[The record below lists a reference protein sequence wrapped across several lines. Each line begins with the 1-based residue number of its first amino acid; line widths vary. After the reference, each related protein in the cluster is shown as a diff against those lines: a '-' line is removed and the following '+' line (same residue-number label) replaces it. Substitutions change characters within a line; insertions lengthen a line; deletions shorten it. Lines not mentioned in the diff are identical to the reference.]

1 MQIFNKFCLKIILS
15 LVLVAGAVASAQ
27 AAAPACKPAS
37 LATLYPGLAGK
48 TISIGQDGES
58 PPFSMRDPSDFSRLV
73 GLDTDMARA
82 VFKCIGV
89 PVTFK
94 TGSWSGL
101 IPATMSGQINVMWD
115 QLLYT
120 PERAKKL
127 DFIAYMN
134 SATGALV
141 ANGNPK
147 HLTSM
152 DALCGVTAT
161 ALLGTTQEM
170 MLHAQSASC
179 TNAGKAPINV
189 VVSADIP
196 SGLRLVQSGRAD
208 ILLGNT
214 FVIHQMAAANPGS
227 TAVGFSVMT
236 GAKLAAGTAKG
247 NPDLVKA
254 IRDGLVAIRSDG
266 TEQRIFEKY
275 HVDYS
280 LAITPT
286 VLSQ

>member
-1 MQIFNKFCLKIILS
+1 MQVFNKFCLKIVLA
-15 LVLVAGAVASAQ
+15 LVFIAGTVASAQ
-27 AAAPACKPAS
+27 AAAPACQPS
-37 LATLYPGLAGK
+37 RLATLYPGLVGK
-48 TISIGQDGES
+48 TISIGQDGKS
-58 PPFSMRDPSDFSRLV
+58 PPFSMRDPNDFSHLV
-73 GLDTDMARA
+73 GLDTDLARA

-101 IPATMSGQINVMWD
+101 IPATMSGQITVMWD

-161 ALLGTTQEM
+161 ASLGTTQEA
-170 MLHAQSASC
+170 MLRAQSAACSA
-179 TNAGKAPINV
+179 AGKAPINV
-189 VVSADIP
+189 IASADIP
-196 SGLRLVQSGRAD
+196 SGLRLVQNGRAD
-208 ILLGNT
+208 ILLGNS
-214 FVIHQMAAANPGS
+214 FVVQQMATANPGN
-227 TAVGFSVMT
+227 TAVGFSVLT
-236 GAKLAAGTAKG
+236 GAKLAVGTAKG
-247 NPDLVKA
+247 DPDLVKA
-254 IRDGLVAIRSDG
+254 IRDGLLAIRADG
-266 TEQRIFEKY
+266 TEQRIFAKY

-280 LAITPT
+280 LAVTPT